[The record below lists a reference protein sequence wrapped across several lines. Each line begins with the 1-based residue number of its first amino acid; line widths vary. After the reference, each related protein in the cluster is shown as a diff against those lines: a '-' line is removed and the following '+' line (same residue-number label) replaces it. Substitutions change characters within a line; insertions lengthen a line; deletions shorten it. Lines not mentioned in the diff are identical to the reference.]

1 MVILIVWIHLD
12 QEKLKSNKRL
22 CKNKDIWSVILSEQN
37 MLLKLNQYQ
46 KHRKVPCI
54 IYVDLEVLINK
65 NTKQKYSWKIIH
77 NKCRWKYYT

>member
-1 MVILIVWIHLD
+1 
-12 QEKLKSNKRL
+12 
-22 CKNKDIWSVILSEQN
+22 

-77 NKCRWKYYT
+77 NKCR